1 MDVSTIEVQVKGVEN
16 PFKTIS
22 DQMTKENVH
31 PRLESLDI
39 LLCTKTIVEHLDTLS
54 SAWGNISVTLHLEP
68 VSNHPN
74 SKNLDVFAS
83 CET

>member
-1 MDVSTIEVQVKGVEN
+1 
-16 PFKTIS
+16 
-22 DQMTKENVH
+22 MTKENVH

-83 CET
+83 CETWSSCCLFLQMTKLEKSFDNAFKS